1 MKLSIRLASIGAA
14 LVVSL
19 PATAFELAASN
30 ETVKLPAA
38 PSKIASFDLAAL
50 DTLNTLGVSVVGV
63 PKSTYAGSLA
73 KFNDATVVGTL
84 FEPDYEVLKKLQPDL
99 IIAGGRSQKAVPQ
112 LQEVAPTAT
121 FESDPSAFMKSF
133 ETTNLA
139 LGKAFDK
146 EARAQAAIAAIQ
158 KNVEE
163 LHRINQGKKGAFLFA
178 IRGNVMAHVPGDRFG
193 YAHEL
198 TGLESV
204 LPAKDANAPAQPRPE
219 AGSPEAKAAAEKRA
233 QEIASIAKADPDWLI
248 VLDRGA
254 INGGEKTAA
263 DTLAKH
269 PQLSQTRAYKEGRVY
284 YADPNG
290 WYVIG
295 GGLSNLKAITDDML
309 AAMKK

>member
-1 MKLSIRLASIGAA
+1 MKLSTRLVSIGAVLA
-14 LVVSL
+14 VSL
-19 PATAFELAASN
+19 PATAFELANSN
-30 ETVKLPAA
+30 ETVKLAA
-38 PSKIASFDLAAL
+38 TPNKIVSFDLAAL
-50 DTLNTLGVSVVGV
+50 DTLNTLGVPVAGV
-63 PKSTYAGSLA
+63 PKSTYEGNLA

-84 FEPDYEVLKKLQPDL
+84 FEPDYAVLKTVQPDL

-121 FESDPSAFMKSF
+121 FTSDPSAFLESF
-133 ETTNLA
+133 KTTNLA
-139 LGKAFDK
+139 LAGAFDK
-146 EARAQAAIAAIQ
+146 EAQAQGAIAAID

-163 LHRINQGKKGAFLFA
+163 LHRINQGKKGAFLFT
-178 IRGNVMAHVPGDRFG
+178 IKGNVMTHVPGDRFG
-193 YAHEL
+193 YAYEL
-198 TGLESV
+198 AGLESV
-204 LPAKDANAPAQPRPE
+204 LPAKDSNAPARPRPE

-233 QEIASIAKADPDWLI
+233 QEIASVAKAEPDWLI

-269 PQLSQTRAYKEGRVY
+269 PLLSQTRAYKEGRVY